1 MAASVQID
9 EAEALVKLK
18 AHIKHWRVCPY
29 DFVVEVLHARP
40 TKQQERVL
48 RALETQGAKVAVKSC
63 HGAGKSAL
71 VAWIILW
78 AVCCFADVK
87 VAVTAPT
94 AHQLND
100 VIKSEVEKWR
110 ARMPE
115 ALRCLVQITA
125 DKVSVAGLPGF
136 AAFRTGRKENP
147 EALQGFHA
155 KRLLFLIDE
164 ASGIDEK
171 VFEVAQGALTG
182 KDNSICMFANPTRT
196 SGFFYNAFHKNKD
209 FWTRFTFSA
218 LESPNVEPEF
228 VEQIAKEY
236 GTDSDMYRV
245 RVLGEFPNASDLQ
258 FIPASVIDAAFSR
271 YLSPDQYKFAPVVL
285 GVDVALYGGDRAA
298 IHLRQGLFSKL
309 LFKKAGVSPAELASI
324 TAKFED
330 EYRADGVIVDAT
342 GVGEA
347 VIALLREY
355 NRHPIPFYGAA
366 SSPLDNC
373 LNARVAAWWKMRDWL
388 LGGGSIDA
396 VDDLREDLAAPEYG
410 YSLSGKVKLES
421 KDDMRKRGLLSPDC
435 ADSLALTFG
444 APVAKRQNSA
454 AFVQTVRN
462 GIVDESSFKA
472 LEW

>member
-18 AHIKHWRVCPY
+18 AHILHWRVCPY

-87 VAVTAPT
+87 VPVTAPT

-100 VIKSEVEKWR
+100 VIRSEVEKWK

-115 ALRCLVQITA
+115 ALRCLVQVTA
-125 DKVSVAGLPGF
+125 DKVSVSGLPGF

-155 KRLLFLIDE
+155 KRLLFLVDE

-258 FIPASVIDAAFSR
+258 FVPTSLVEAAAGKHLREDEFS
-271 YLSPDQYKFAPVVL
+271 FAPKIL
-285 GVDVALYGGDRAA
+285 GVDVALFGGDRSSV
-298 IHLRQGLFSKL
+298 HFRQGLYSKL
-309 LFKKAGVSPAELASI
+309 LFKKAGTSPEELVSLVCRLE
-324 TAKFED
+324 E
-330 EYRADGVIVDAT
+330 EYEADAVIVDAT

-347 VIALLREY
+347 VVYGLRER
-355 NRHPIPFYGAA
+355 NRHPIAFYAA
-366 SSPLDNC
+366 GKSDLDNC
-373 LNARVAAWWKMRDWL
+373 LNARAAAWWKMRDWL
-388 LGGGSIDA
+388 KLGGA
-396 VDDLREDLAAPEYG
+396 VSPDDDLVEDLTAPEYG
-410 YSLSGKVKLES
+410 YTLTGKVKLES
-421 KDDMRKRGLLSPDC
+421 KDEMRKRGLLSPDC
-435 ADSLALTFG
+435 ADSLAVTFG
-444 APVAKRQNSA
+444 ANVKSR
-454 AFVQTVRN
+454 AFAGRTNVKN
-462 GIVDESSFKA
+462 GVVDTGDYDPTAF
-472 LEW
+472 